1 MLGDAT
7 RKAEEE
13 FSSRNAIVPPSV
25 INMEFP
31 NLDNWESVP
40 DNYCV
45 LPYILFHPLAQIP
58 KSLKETIFYCPLC
71 LANTARY
78 NALRSTD
85 VWKDGRTAR
94 LNPQIIFDATS
105 PVILVAKL
113 YKCGFGH
120 DEIPATHPDVI
131 SQFENVYIPFELSH
145 RYTCF

>member
-45 LPYILFHPLAQIP
+45 LPYILEIRVR
-58 KSLKETIFYCPLC
+58 
-71 LANTARY
+71 N
-78 NALRSTD
+78 
-85 VWKDGRTAR
+85 
-94 LNPQIIFDATS
+94 NPS
-105 PVILVAKL
+105 PVCRT
-113 YKCGFGH
+113 YK
-120 DEIPATHPDVI
+120 
-131 SQFENVYIPFELSH
+131 
-145 RYTCF
+145 